1 MRGTLVIGF
10 MLAAAGCSSIG
21 YDGPPR
27 MYAYKNGYVEIP
39 GFKSVGAPTF
49 GDTLPCNPNT
59 AYLLPGPA
67 GPRGPAGS
75 SGPVGPV
82 GPAGPAGQPGPAGS
96 PGPVGPTGPPG
107 PMGPRADLQG
117 ASGAWTSV
125 DNVQF
130 QWQRAEIQSKCELKI
145 AKLAAWLK
153 EDPTVSLALDGHSAD
168 ARANDE
174 DATVA
179 ARRVG
184 AVRGA
189 LVAAGIA
196 PGRISDGSYGRSER
210 VCRDNSTVCRE
221 LNRRVEVLAVRR

>member
-1 MRGTLVIGF
+1 
-10 MLAAAGCSSIG
+10 
-21 YDGPPR
+21 
-27 MYAYKNGYVEIP
+27 
-39 GFKSVGAPTF
+39 
-49 GDTLPCNPNT
+49 
-59 AYLLPGPA
+59 
-67 GPRGPAGS
+67 
-75 SGPVGPV
+75 
-82 GPAGPAGQPGPAGS
+82 
-96 PGPVGPTGPPG
+96 
-107 PMGPRADLQG
+107 LQG
-117 ASGAWTSV
+117 AAGAWTSV

-130 QWQRAEIQSKCELKI
+130 QWQRAEIQPKCELKI

-179 ARRVG
+179 ARRVT

-196 PGRISDGSYGRSER
+196 PRRISDGLYGRSEP

-221 LNRRVEVLAVRR
+221 LNRRVEILAVRR